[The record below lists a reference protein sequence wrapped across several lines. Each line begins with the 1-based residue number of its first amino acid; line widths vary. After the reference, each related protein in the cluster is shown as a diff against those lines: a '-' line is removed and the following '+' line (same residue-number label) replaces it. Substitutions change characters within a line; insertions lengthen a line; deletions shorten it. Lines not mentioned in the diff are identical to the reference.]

1 MKKIYLKPS
10 VDVVNI
16 ESSSLVCASD
26 DIHSEYGMKYGGVD
40 TGGVKDPE
48 AREVLIDESITS
60 SNVWDEW

>member
-26 DIHSEYGMKYGGVD
+26 DIHSEKGMKYGGVD
-40 TGGVKDPE
+40 TGVKDPE

-60 SNVWDEW
+60 SNVWEEW

>member
-26 DIHSEYGMKYGGVD
+26 DIVSPKGMKYGGVD
-40 TGGVKDPE
+40 TDGVKDPE
-48 AREVLIDESITS
+48 AREIVGDRSFGN
-60 SNVWDEW
+60 SNAWEEW

>member
-26 DIHSEYGMKYGGVD
+26 DIQSDKGMKYGGVD

-48 AREVLIDESITS
+48 AREIVNDRSFGN
-60 SNVWDEW
+60 SNAWEEW